1 MVDDPRVSQLL
12 EIALE
17 PGGSPERA
25 CADHPDLLPE
35 VRRRWEDCRR
45 LAADLEALF
54 PAAATPPS
62 HGSRR
67 PLRAARGAVPQIEGY
82 RFESLLGQG
91 GMGVVYKV
99 VDLRLCRSVA
109 LKTLLAG
116 AYATQSE
123 LARFLREA
131 QAIASMRHPHVV
143 NVYDAGEHDGNPY
156 FTMELVEGG
165 TLAARLAGMP
175 LPAVKAAELLAPVA
189 RAVEAAHRAGV
200 VHRDLKPANILLTAE
215 GVPKVS
221 DFGLAVRPDAREDE
235 GLTLTG
241 QRLGTPSYM
250 APEQSSPRW
259 GPVGPA
265 ADVYALGA
273 ILYETLTG
281 RPPFRGDSAAET
293 ERQLLSEDPVP
304 PSRLNASVPRDV
316 ETVCLKCLEKDPS
329 RRYASAADLADDLER
344 FVRDEPVRAVPMSR
358 AGHTARWVQRHRP
371 LAASLAGVAVLL
383 VLLTVTSLVA
393 SAHFRRMERQQRA
406 LAEENGKIAQ
416 EKEVQRG
423 KAVRAEREEA
433 DLRRRAEIEGETL
446 RQNLYFNQ
454 MNLGAQ
460 AAMYPS
466 GIGRVGEWLRPW
478 ASSRP
483 DLRNWE
489 WYYLNGLCHRELA
502 TLGTIDGVAHVAWSP
517 DGRQFAAASTDGD
530 VVLWDAAEAR
540 ELRRFTGHAGE
551 VDRIAWSPDG
561 TRLASAGRDG
571 RVRVWDV
578 ATGKAAFTY
587 EGHRDRVS
595 AVAWNADGKRIASC
609 STDGTVQ
616 VWDAGTGT
624 VHHAFARQTKDVS
637 DVAWSPDGRWLA
649 MTSTD
654 TEIVIRDADSGAER
668 LTLRGHRNL
677 VNRLAWNPSGT
688 RLASASNDR
697 TARIWNT
704 ATGAEVATLGGHA
717 SGVTSVAWS
726 PNGARLATGGEDY
739 LVKVWSAADGRE
751 SATLRGHTQR
761 VTSVAWSPDG
771 TRLASTGFDAR
782 IKLWAAATGPE
793 VLALA
798 GHSDPVVAIVWS
810 PDGRRIA
817 SASLDRTARV
827 WGATGVREPV
837 TLSGHTDQ
845 LRALAWGPDGQCIA
859 TAGLDGVIRIYEPAS
874 GRLVRSL
881 RVKSQ
886 SVFALAW
893 SPDSRLLAS
902 GSGDGVVRIWDA
914 VSGDVLHH
922 LHGHQGR
929 VLSVDWDRDG
939 TRLASASFDRTI
951 RVWDVSAGREMLAI
965 AAHGLAVNGVAW
977 SPDGKRLASAG
988 SDQIAKVWDAAGGHF
1003 LLSLRGHTTQV
1014 NSVRWSPDGTRLA
1027 SSSDDHTIKLWH
1039 ASTGRE
1045 ALTLDCGDNVVHAVA
1060 WAPDGL
1066 RLATASEDHKIRIFD
1081 ATPGYVRAR
1090 SPQCL
1095 PTLERRHPENAPTS
1109 MDWQL
1114 RAEIH
1119 ARQGEWDASA
1129 ECVRQRMSL
1138 DPQLRWCVVG
1148 GWVAGP
1154 HPADLSERPP
1164 PHALGPQDPV
1174 ATADDRPR
1182 IEWLPVLLDGNGH
1195 VNFGEMFDGAPNIS
1209 ACAQLRI
1216 YSAGHQDV
1224 TVLLGSDDGARL
1236 WLNGRSIHEARD
1248 QRRAV
1253 PETDAVP
1260 AALEPGWNTLTARV
1274 ANAAGKHALYLR
1286 LTPRHPVAAGPAQAE
1301 PR

>member
-1 MVDDPRVSQLL
+1 MADELRVSQLL

-25 CADHPDLLPE
+25 CVDCPDLLPE
-35 VRRRWEDCRR
+35 VRRRWEECRR
-45 LAADLEALF
+45 LAADLEVLF
-54 PAAATPPS
+54 PAATMPA
-62 HGSRR
+62 SRNNR
-67 PLRAARGAVPQIEGY
+67 RSLRDVRGAIPQIEGY

-99 VDLRLCRSVA
+99 VDVRLCRSVA

-131 QAIASMRHPHVV
+131 QAIASMRHPHIV
-143 NVYDAGEHDGNPY
+143 NVYDAGEHEGSPY

-175 LPAVKAAELLAPVA
+175 LPAEKGAELLAPVA

-200 VHRDLKPANILLTAE
+200 VHRDLKPANILLTTE

-221 DFGLAVRPDAREDE
+221 DFGLAVRPDAREEE

-281 RPPFRGDSAAET
+281 RPPFRGDSPAET
-293 ERQLLSEDPVP
+293 ERQLLSEEPVP
-304 PSRLNASVPRDV
+304 PSRLNTSVPRDI

-329 RRYASAADLADDLER
+329 RRYASAADLADDLDR
-344 FVRDEPVRAVPMSR
+344 FSRDEPVRAVPMSR
-358 AGHTARWVQRHRP
+358 VGHTARWVKRHRP

-383 VLLTVTSLVA
+383 VLLTVTSLAA
-393 SAHFRRMERQQRA
+393 SAHFRRMEQQQRT
-406 LAEENGKIAQ
+406 LAEENGRIAR
-416 EKEVQRG
+416 EKEVQRL

-433 DLRRRAEIEGETL
+433 ELRRRAEIEGETL

-460 AAMYPS
+460 AAMHPS

-478 ASSRP
+478 ATSKP

-489 WYYLNGLCHRELA
+489 WYYLSGLCHREA
-502 TLGTIDGVAHVAWSP
+502 VTLGTIDGVAHVAWSL
-517 DGRQFAAASTDGD
+517 DGRHFAAAGTNGD

-551 VDRIAWSPDG
+551 VDTVAWSPDG

-571 RVRVWDV
+571 DVRVWHV
-578 ATGKAAFTY
+578 STGKAAFTY
-587 EGHRDRVS
+587 AGHRGRVS

-609 STDGTVQ
+609 STDGTVH
-616 VWDAGTGT
+616 VWDAGTGAL
-624 VHHAFARQTKDVS
+624 HHAFARQVKDAS

-654 TEIVIRDADSGAER
+654 TEILIRDASSGAEQ
-668 LTLRGHRNL
+668 LKLNGHRNL

-697 TARIWNT
+697 TAKIWNV
-704 ATGAEVATLGGHA
+704 ATGAEVATLGGHT
-717 SGVTSVAWS
+717 SGVTSIAWS
-726 PNGARLATGGEDY
+726 PNGARLATGGDDY
-739 LVKVWSAADGRE
+739 LVKIWSAADGRE

-771 TRLASTGFDAR
+771 SRLASTGFDAT

-793 VLALA
+793 VLVLT
-798 GHSDPVVAIVWS
+798 GHSDPAVAIAWS
-810 PDGRRIA
+810 PDGRRLA
-817 SASLDRTARV
+817 SASLDRTARI
-827 WGATGVREPV
+827 WDATGVREPV
-837 TLSGHTDQ
+837 TLSGPTHQ
-845 LRALAWGPDGQCIA
+845 LRALAWSPDGQRLA
-859 TAGLDGVIRIYEPAS
+859 TAGLDGAIRIYEPAS
-874 GRLVRSL
+874 GKLLRSL
-881 RVKSQ
+881 RLENQ

-893 SPDSRLLAS
+893 APDSRRLAS
-902 GSGDGVVRIWDA
+902 GSGGVVHIWDA
-914 VSGDVLHH
+914 VSGDALRH
-922 LHGHQGR
+922 LHGHRER
-929 VLSVDWDRDG
+929 VLSVDWNGDG

-951 RVWDVSAGREMLAI
+951 RVWDVSAGREMLNI
-965 AAHGLAVNGVAW
+965 AGHELAVNGVAW
-977 SPDGKRLASAG
+977 SPDGQRLASAG
-988 SDQIAKVWDAAGGHF
+988 SDQTVKVWDAAGGRF
-1003 LLSLRGHTTQV
+1003 LFSLRGHTTQV

-1027 SSSDDHTIKLWH
+1027 SSSNDHTIKLWH
-1039 ASTGRE
+1039 AATGRE
-1045 ALTLDCGDNVVHAVA
+1045 ALTLDCGGNMVHAVA

-1066 RLATASEDHKIRIFD
+1066 RLATASEDHKVRIFD

-1090 SPQCL
+1090 SPRCL
-1095 PTLERRHPENAPTS
+1095 PVLDRRRPYGAPTGA
-1109 MDWQL
+1109 DWQL

-1119 ARQGEWDASA
+1119 ARQGEWDAA
-1129 ECVRQRMSL
+1129 IECVRQRMRL
-1138 DPQLRWCVVG
+1138 DPQLRWCVLG

-1154 HPADLSERPP
+1154 HAADLSDRSPP
-1164 PHALGPQDPV
+1164 PLALYPEDPV
-1174 ATADDRPR
+1174 ATAHDRR
-1182 IEWLPVLLDGNGH
+1182 VDWLPVMLDGNGH
-1195 VNFGEMFDGAPNIS
+1195 VNFGEMFDGASDIS

-1216 YSAGHQDV
+1216 YSAGRQEV

-1236 WLNGRSIHEARD
+1236 WLNGQAIHEASG

-1253 PETDAVP
+1253 PETDAIP

-1274 ANAAGKHALYLR
+1274 ANATGMHALYLR
-1286 LTPRHPVAAGPAQAE
+1286 LTPRHPFTTGPARGE